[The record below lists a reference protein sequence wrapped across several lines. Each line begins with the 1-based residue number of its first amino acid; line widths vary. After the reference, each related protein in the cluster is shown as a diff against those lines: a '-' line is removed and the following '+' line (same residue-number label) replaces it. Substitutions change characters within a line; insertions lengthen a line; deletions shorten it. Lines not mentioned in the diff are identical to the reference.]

1 MLMPFKHKG
10 YAGHRNSISSRSY
23 GFTLIELIIFI
34 VIVGIAT
41 TGLFSAINQHNLSSV
56 DPIYQVRALE
66 LAQARLDEIIGKRYD
81 ENSPNGGFPPCDS
94 GETGAVACDSLNAA
108 DAADLDDVDDYHG
121 FNTVPASYSGFTL
134 NVNVSGQIL
143 SGQPTKLIRVTVT
156 PPVGEPV
163 DLSAYKANF

>member
-1 MLMPFKHKG
+1 MLARIKG
-10 YAGHRNSISSRSY
+10 NWNGYLISMKGGCS

-34 VIVGIAT
+34 VVVGIAT
-41 TGLFSAINQHNLSSV
+41 TGLFAAINQHNLSSV

-66 LAQARLDEIIGKRYD
+66 LAQAQLDEIIGKRYD

-94 GETGAVACDSLNAA
+94 GEAGAVACDPLNAA

-121 FNTVPASYSGFTL
+121 FNMVPSAYAGYAL
-134 NVNVSGQIL
+134 NVQVSGETL
-143 SGQPTKLIRVTVT
+143 SGQPAKLIRVTVT
-156 PPVGEPV
+156 PPAGEPV

>member
-1 MLMPFKHKG
+1 MPIKG
-10 YAGHRNSISSRSY
+10 NLDAGHRNSMTKRLC

-41 TGLFSAINQHNLSSV
+41 TGLFAAINQHNLSSV

-66 LAQARLDEIIGKRYD
+66 LAQAQLDEIIGKRYD

-94 GETGAVACDSLNAA
+94 GELGAVACNPLNGA

-121 FNTVPASYSGFTL
+121 FNSVPSAYAGFSL
-134 NVNVSGQIL
+134 NVRVSIGTL
-143 SGQPTKLIRVTVT
+143 SGQPAKLIRVTVT

-163 DLSAYKANF
+163 DLSAYRANF